1 MGQNHSVFSELEFT
15 LLVKEKDDRLL
26 GTSPLWSDGREII
39 VSSNVLAS
47 CKLNQELKIS
57 HFLWILENLLF
68 CLSIFARSCILIM
81 FFLLIPGSSCDP
93 VLLSA
98 KKKNFSRL
106 KNPAS

>member
-1 MGQNHSVFSELEFT
+1 MGQNHSVFSDLEFT

-68 CLSIFARSCILIM
+68 CLSIFARFILIM